1 MVSSV
6 EPSAEQRFFDQ
17 FFRAAPPEVDVEAIQ
32 REWLALR
39 PPYRIDDRRLPL
51 PVWVQRG
58 FTETGEQGWA
68 ILCRDVGRIDLSK
81 AFCIYVHIPF
91 CASRCSFCDCYS
103 FQLKRHRERHIEAYI
118 ALLTQEIRLWSRLGT
133 LAHRPVSTVHFGGGT
148 PTFLREKSFR
158 RLVQNLRESFHTGPQ
173 TEWALESTSS
183 ELTDEMFSLLD
194 ALGFTRLHVGVQ
206 SLENPVRRLINRREP
221 AAIVLEKISRALRMG
236 WVVSVD
242 LICGLPGQSLEGFL
256 SDVKT
261 LAGAGVHGFSLYE
274 LQLSS
279 RNRKFAEKH
288 GLVNRRHLTNY
299 FLFQAGAHLL
309 ASLGYK
315 KNLFNHFAD
324 EKDENL
330 YATFPSRGEDCLAL
344 GTIADGVFG
353 DYHYRHPT
361 YKTYCQRVSEKFPAL
376 EGGLRRN
383 KLENRLQPIIT
394 AILGGSVPPEL
405 FPYLEVKL
413 DDSGESL
420 LHRWLNLAL
429 LKEDAKDSHLRLT
442 ANGSWFAGNMIS
454 QLFWLRRD
462 VLTVKM

>member
-1 MVSSV
+1 MIAGDR
-6 EPSAEQRFFDQ
+6 SAQSEQPFFDR
-17 FFRAAPPEVDVEAIQ
+17 FFRAAPPEMDVKAIR

-39 PPYRIDDRRLPL
+39 PPYRVDDRRLPL

-58 FTETGEQGWA
+58 FTETGEQAWGV
-68 ILCRDVGRIDLSK
+68 LCRDVGRIDLSR
-81 AFCIYVHIPF
+81 AFCIYVHVPF
-91 CASRCSFCDCYS
+91 CANRCNFCDCYS
-103 FQLKRHRERHIEAYI
+103 FRLKRHRTRHIEAYI
-118 ALLTQEIRLWSRLGT
+118 ALLTQEMRLWSQLST

-148 PTFLREKSFR
+148 PTFLGEGPFS
-158 RLVQNLRESFHTGPQ
+158 RLVQNLSEHFCTGPR

-206 SLENPVRRLINRREP
+206 SLDDPVRRLINRREP
-221 AAIVLEKISRALRMG
+221 ATVVLEKISRALKMG

-242 LICGLPGQSLEGFL
+242 LIFGLPGQSLEGFL
-256 SDVKT
+256 ADVKK
-261 LAGAGVHGFSLYE
+261 LAEVGVHGFSLYE

-279 RNRKFAEKH
+279 RNRKFAEKY
-288 GLVNRRHLTNY
+288 GLVNRVHLTNY

-309 ASLGYK
+309 GSLGYK
-315 KNLFNHFAD
+315 KNLFNHFAN

-330 YATFPSRGEDCLAL
+330 YATFPGRGEDCLAL

-383 KLENRLQPIIT
+383 KLENRLQPITI
-394 AILGGSVPPEL
+394 AILGGRIPLEL

-413 DDSGESL
+413 GDSGESL

-429 LKEDAKDSHLRLT
+429 LEEDASDGHLRLT
-442 ANGSWFAGNMIS
+442 ANGSWFAGNMLS
-454 QLFWLRRD
+454 QL
-462 VLTVKM
+462 LTLAKVCE